1 MSTGAMYALKVATR
15 GEREIVMTRMFD
27 APRRL
32 VFDAWTK
39 PDLLK
44 RWFGGPRGWSLVEC
58 DIDLRPGGKYR
69 FLTRHLDGRD
79 MGWGGTYKEVI
90 APERVVFT
98 EAFDQKWYAGES
110 LITQQ
115 MTEEGPTRGWLP
127 VSCSATPRPRGTR
140 CSGRLWS
147 PVSPRAT
154 AGWTNSSRR
163 NWPRTDA

>member
-1 MSTGAMYALKVATR
+1 MYALKVTTR
-15 GEREIVMTRMFD
+15 GECEIVMTRMFD

-58 DIDLRPGGKYR
+58 DIDLRPGGRYR
-69 FLTRHLDGRD
+69 FLARHLDGRD
-79 MGWGGTYKEVI
+79 MGWGGTYKEVV

-115 MTEEGPTRGWLP
+115 ITEEGANKTLVTSVLQYDSKATRDAVLKSP
-127 VSCSATPRPRGTR
+127 ME
-140 CSGRLWS
+140 SGVAEGHRRLDEFL
-147 PVSPRAT
+147 A
-154 AGWTNSSRR
+154 AELAK
-163 NWPRTDA
+163 D